1 MMKAMPRPSKKK
13 VVRVLSKLSDHQG
26 KTMLARLG
34 RGRPFRSLVA
44 TILSAR
50 VRDQVTETVVP
61 EVMRRWPDVK
71 SLARARP
78 KDVEKVIKKIGLYR
92 VKSRRLVEVARAL
105 EKDHGG
111 KVPNDMD
118 ELVKLPGVGRKTAGC
133 VVVYAFG
140 GTALPVDTHVHRI
153 SNRLGWVKTKN
164 PEATESAL
172 YRVVPKK
179 WWSLVNDL
187 LVTHGKNVCK
197 PQNPQCSRCPVA
209 PDCPS
214 RRTGRR

>member
-1 MMKAMPRPSKKK
+1 MMGRMPRPAPAK
-13 VVRVLSKLSDHQG
+13 VSRILTRLSRHQG
-26 KTMLARLG
+26 KTLLARIG
-34 RGRPFRSLVA
+34 RGKPFRTLVA

-50 VRDQVTETVVP
+50 VRDEVTDTVVP

-78 KDVEKVIKKIGLYR
+78 KEVEKVIKKIGLYR
-92 VKSRRLVEVARAL
+92 VKSRRLVEVARTL
-105 EKDHGG
+105 ERDFGG
-111 KVPNDMD
+111 KVPNDI
-118 ELVKLPGVGRKTAGC
+118 EQLVKLPGVGRKTAGC

-172 YRVVPKK
+172 YKVVPER

-187 LVTHGKNVCK
+187 LVFHGKTICK
-197 PQNPQCSRCPVA
+197 PQNPQCKTCPVTR
-209 PDCPS
+209 DCPK
-214 RRTGRR
+214 RI